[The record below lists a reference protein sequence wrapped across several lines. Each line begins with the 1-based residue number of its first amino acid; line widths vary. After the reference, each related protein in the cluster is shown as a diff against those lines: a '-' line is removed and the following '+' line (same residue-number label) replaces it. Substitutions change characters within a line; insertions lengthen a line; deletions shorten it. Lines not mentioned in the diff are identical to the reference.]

1 MKKLPP
7 LLVVGLTLVTPFSPR
22 LFSATPPPPPP
33 QTGGELAGLTAE
45 QSRAFRDG
53 LQAFRVQKTAATGLG
68 PIFNNVSCVVCHSDG
83 GPGGASPRNVTRFG
97 RNTNGVFD
105 PLSSLGGSLLQ
116 NSAISAAAS
125 EVIPPQA
132 NVIVRRQSTPIFG
145 AGLIEAIPETTL
157 LQNEARPSVDGI
169 RGRAA
174 RIVDVASGRSAL
186 GRFGWK
192 AQQATLLSFSGD
204 AFLNEMGIT
213 SRLFPTENAP
223 NGKAAVL
230 AQFDKVADPEATVDP
245 LTGKSEVDRAA
256 DFMRLLAPPPTL
268 VSSASA
274 IAGSAIFKGIGCAQ
288 CHLPS
293 MTTGPNAI
301 AALSQKQVFLYSD
314 LLLHDM
320 GTLGDGIAQGAA
332 GTREMKTAPL
342 WGLRL
347 SAPYLHDGRAGTV
360 DQAIRAHEGEGSVP
374 RNRYNQLTPQQRQ
387 QLLDFLNSI

>member
-1 MKKLPP
+1 M
-7 LLVVGLTLVTPFSPR
+7 T
-22 LFSATPPPPPP
+22 
-33 QTGGELAGLTAE
+33 
-45 QSRAFRDG
+45 
-53 LQAFRVQKTAATGLG
+53 
-68 PIFNNVSCVVCHSDG
+68 H
-83 GPGGASPRNVTRFG
+83 FG

-105 PLSSLGGSLLQ
+105 PLSTLGGSLLQ
-116 NSAISAAAS
+116 NSAISAAAA
-125 EVIPPQA
+125 EVIPRQA
-132 NVIVRRQSTPIFG
+132 NVIARRQSTPIFG
-145 AGLIEAIPETTL
+145 AGLIEAIPEATL

-169 RGRAA
+169 RGKAA
-174 RIVDVASGRSAL
+174 RIVDIASGQNAI

-192 AQQATLLSFSGD
+192 AQQATLLAFSGD

-213 SRLFPTENAP
+213 NRLFPKENAP

-230 AQFDKVADPEATVDP
+230 AQFDKVAEPETAVDP
-245 LTGKSEVDRAA
+245 VTGKSEVDRAA

-268 VSSASA
+268 APSASSV
-274 IAGSAIFKGIGCAQ
+274 AGSAIFRGIGCAQ
-288 CHLPS
+288 CHVPS
-293 MTTGPNAI
+293 MTTGPNAV

-374 RNRYNQLTPQQRQ
+374 RNRYNQLTPLQRQ
-387 QLLDFLNSI
+387 QFLDFLNSI

>member
-7 LLVVGLTLVTPFSPR
+7 LLAVGLTLVTPFAPR
-22 LFSATPPPPPP
+22 PPP
-33 QTGGELAGLTAE
+33 QPGAELAGLTAD
-45 QSRAFRDG
+45 QTRAFRDG
-53 LQAFRVQKTAATGLG
+53 LQVFRVQKTAATGLG
-68 PIFNNVSCVVCHSDG
+68 PIFNNVSCIVCHSAG
-83 GPGGASPRNVTRFG
+83 GPGGASPRNVTHFG

-105 PLSSLGGSLLQ
+105 PLSTLGGSLLQ
-116 NSAISAAAS
+116 NSAISAAAA
-125 EVIPPQA
+125 EVIPRQA
-132 NVIVRRQSTPIFG
+132 NVIARRQSTPIFG
-145 AGLIEAIPETTL
+145 AGLIEAIPEATL

-169 RGRAA
+169 RGKAA
-174 RIVDVASGRSAL
+174 RIVDIASGQNAI

-213 SRLFPTENAP
+213 NRLFPKENAP

-230 AQFDKVADPEATVDP
+230 AQFDKVADPEAAVDP
-245 LTGKSEVDRAA
+245 VTGKSEVDRAA

-268 VSSASA
+268 APSASA
-274 IAGSAIFKGIGCAQ
+274 VAGSAIFRGIGCAQ
-288 CHLPS
+288 CHVPS
-293 MTTGPNAI
+293 MTTGPNAV

-374 RNRYNQLTPQQRQ
+374 RNRYNQLTTQQRQ
-387 QLLDFLNSI
+387 QLLDFLNTI